1 MKPAEPTRL
10 QIDVDFRAE
19 PIEGRLR
26 HHASGT
32 SVDRP
37 FRGWLGLM
45 AAIEAARDLRP
56 SQPQAAPREAG
67 G

>member
-1 MKPAEPTRL
+1 MTPAEQTTRL
-10 QIDVDFRAE
+10 QIDVDFEAE

-26 HHASGT
+26 RDGSGAP
-32 SVDRP
+32 VDRP

-45 AAIEAARDLRP
+45 AAIEAARDLGS
-56 SQPQAAPREAG
+56 SQPGEAG